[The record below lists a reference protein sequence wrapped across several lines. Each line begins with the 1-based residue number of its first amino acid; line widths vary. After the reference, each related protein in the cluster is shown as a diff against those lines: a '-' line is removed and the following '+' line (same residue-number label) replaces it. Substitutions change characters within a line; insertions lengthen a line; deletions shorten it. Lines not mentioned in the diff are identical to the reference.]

1 MNIYLEIFGYLGTAL
16 VLLSMMMTSLTKLRI
31 VNMAGS
37 VVSMI
42 YAMLVNTWPVV
53 LLNAGMI
60 LINALQLIRL
70 KRAGRKENQPPTTPQ
85 EETK

>member
-1 MNIYLEIFGYLGTAL
+1 MNIYLELFGYLGTAL
-16 VLLSMMMTSLTKLRI
+16 VLMSMMMTSLTKLRI

-60 LINALQLIRL
+60 LINGLQLLRL
-70 KRAGRKENQPPTTPQ
+70 ARKAKKKE
-85 EETK
+85 

>member
-1 MNIYLEIFGYLGTAL
+1 MNVYLELFGYLGTAL
-16 VLLSMMMTSLTKLRI
+16 VLMSMMMTSLTKLRI

-60 LINALQLIRL
+60 LINALQLLRL
-70 KRAGRKENQPPTTPQ
+70 ARKAKKKE
-85 EETK
+85 

>member
-1 MNIYLEIFGYLGTAL
+1 MNIYLELFGYLGTAL
-16 VLLSMMMTSLTKLRI
+16 VLMSMMMTSLTKLRI

-60 LINALQLIRL
+60 LINALQLLRL
-70 KRAGRKENQPPTTPQ
+70 ARKAKKKE
-85 EETK
+85 

>member
-1 MNIYLEIFGYLGTAL
+1 MDIYLELFGYLGTAL
-16 VLLSMMMTSLTKLRI
+16 VLMSMMMTSLTKLRI

-60 LINALQLIRL
+60 LINALQLLRL
-70 KRAGRKENQPPTTPQ
+70 ARKAKKEQ
-85 EETK
+85 

>member
-1 MNIYLEIFGYLGTAL
+1 MDFYLELFGYLGTAL
-16 VLLSMMMTSLTKLRI
+16 VLMSMMMTSLTKLRI

-60 LINALQLIRL
+60 IINALQLLRL
-70 KRAGRKENQPPTTPQ
+70 ARKAKKKE
-85 EETK
+85 

>member
-1 MNIYLEIFGYLGTAL
+1 MNIYLELFGYLGTAL
-16 VLLSMMMTSLTKLRI
+16 VLMSMMMTSLTKLRI

-53 LLNAGMI
+53 LLNAGM
-60 LINALQLIRL
+60 LRINALQLLRL
-70 KRAGRKENQPPTTPQ
+70 ARKAKKKE
-85 EETK
+85 

>member
-1 MNIYLEIFGYLGTAL
+1 MDFYLELFGYLGTAL

-60 LINALQLIRL
+60 IINALQLLRL
-70 KRAGRKENQPPTTPQ
+70 ARKAKKKE
-85 EETK
+85 